1 MEHCYYKI
9 ETASKGEIEEGD
21 KEAVPTE

>member
-9 ETASKGEIEEGD
+9 EVARKGEI
-21 KEAVPTE
+21 

>member
-9 ETASKGEIEEGD
+9 EVARKGEIEEGD